1 MNLSGKKEIIQI
13 INKAGSKKHDFVS
26 NIQFYSKNKIFYK
39 INTDFYTSPAQKNIK
54 IQYEDK
60 RIEIHFSTIHNQDEI
75 HFYNQD
81 SFRKKIYKKTR
92 KDDFTMEIKHI
103 LGIKN
108 LMQYKASPLNY
119 KFGLMVVDFINK
131 YFK

>member
-1 MNLSGKKEIIQI
+1 
-13 INKAGSKKHDFVS
+13 
-26 NIQFYSKNKIFYK
+26 
-39 INTDFYTSPAQKNIK
+39 
-54 IQYEDK
+54 
-60 RIEIHFSTIHNQDEI
+60 
-75 HFYNQD
+75 
-81 SFRKKIYKKTR
+81 
-92 KDDFTMEIKHI
+92 MEIKHI